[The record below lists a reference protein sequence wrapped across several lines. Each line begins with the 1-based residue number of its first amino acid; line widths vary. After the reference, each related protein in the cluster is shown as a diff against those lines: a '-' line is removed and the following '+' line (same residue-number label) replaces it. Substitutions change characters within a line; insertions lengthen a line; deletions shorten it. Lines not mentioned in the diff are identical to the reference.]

1 MAHTSVGAKVTY
13 HHKHVAQGNQQ
24 IGNGEDR
31 YCGTEQPTQ
40 SRSTKTNTEDSQCE
54 YKEFSHICLESCNKN
69 RKQQND
75 PYLELKKVLIIGIH
89 NENDKL
95 KITLLIKAKFLP
107 IMKYTMAQNNTVG
120 MSLIGK
126 RSQKTFAV
134 KYEEIRQ
141 NPFAF
146 S

>member
-1 MAHTSVGAKVTY
+1 M
-13 HHKHVAQGNQQ
+13 
-24 IGNGEDR
+24 
-31 YCGTEQPTQ
+31 
-40 SRSTKTNTEDSQCE
+40 
-54 YKEFSHICLESCNKN
+54 
-69 RKQQND
+69 
-75 PYLELKKVLIIGIH
+75 KKVLIIGIH

-134 KYEEIRQ
+134 KYEEIR
-141 NPFAF
+141 
-146 S
+146 